1 MLLGSTWQ
9 DPRQV
14 QKSKRFIQ
22 AQHWNPNGMS
32 ADLSKRLQCSMQ
44 ILLFY
49 CIVFER
55 LSVQVVQFISKWA
68 CPDMFAYILLLLPGL
83 NQTRRQA
90 VYSG

>member
-1 MLLGSTWQ
+1 
-9 DPRQV
+9 
-14 QKSKRFIQ
+14 
-22 AQHWNPNGMS
+22 
-32 ADLSKRLQCSMQ
+32 MQ

-68 CPDMFAYILLLLPGL
+68 CPDMFAYILLLPGL